1 MLCPFILGLRASLE
15 VRHHLFDVSVSGLAP
30 RPLDRALHAG
40 LIAIPASVIV
50 IAGGGDRP
58 HLLEVPNRDSE
69 AHIFGVLPDAL
80 GQHSVQVSQKN
91 GSCGV
96 DTLLGPAH
104 ALDAAVLLDGL
115 KIRLCEAGV
124 RVDGEVML
132 HLGDGIAFQLLR
144 NGVDG
149 LRAGAVEVALRLCGI
164 GFLLGGHPRTNGSD
178 L

>member
-1 MLCPFILGLRASLE
+1 M
-15 VRHHLFDVSVSGLAP
+15 
-30 RPLDRALHAG
+30 
-40 LIAIPASVIV
+40 
-50 IAGGGDRP
+50 
-58 HLLEVPNRDSE
+58 
-69 AHIFGVLPDAL
+69 LPDAL

-144 NGVDG
+144 NGFV
-149 LRAGAVEVALRLCGI
+149 RCSSVSVSEIMPYTVQPYYVN
-164 GFLLGGHPRTNGSD
+164 FNFVLLFF
-178 L
+178 